1 MGQPIEIMKVF
12 LKSLF
17 CGVVC
22 LVIAGSAS
30 AQTPLSQQRQTVL
43 EAGRKGDAGLPL
55 LTQAMKDPEALI
67 RRAAVRSLAEMGQA
81 GWPLLFTAL
90 KNDTDDLV
98 RRTALRLLL
107 KAGPEQR
114 GEVLRL
120 GIQNKSS
127 LVRLATVESL
137 VATQPYDARSIELLR
152 QAQQDKSFDVSR
164 VAVQALWPYHKDAV
178 SVRERPD
185 NKDRLL
191 TLVRTI
197 PLKQDGWKFKIDEGQ
212 TGHLQKWFE
221 PQFDDSA
228 WENISIDKSWE
239 SQGHTDYDGAAW
251 YRTTLVLPEK
261 SGAIGADLVF
271 EGVDEGA
278 WIWVNGQYVGNHDE
292 GEAGR
297 SKPFAVDVGDAL
309 KWNAPNQISIRVLDR
324 EYAGGI
330 WKPVSL
336 EIIK

>member
-1 MGQPIEIMKVF
+1 MKT
-12 LKSLF
+12 LLRTLF
-17 CGVVC
+17 CGAAL
-22 LVIAGSAS
+22 LVITGFAC
-30 AQTPLSQQRQTVL
+30 AQSSFAEQRQAVL
-43 EAGRKGDAGLPL
+43 EAGRQGAAGLPL
-55 LTQAMKDPEALI
+55 LTQVMKNPEALI
-67 RRAAVRSLAEMGQA
+67 RRAAVRSLADLGQA

-90 KNDTDDLV
+90 KSDTDDLV

-107 KAGPEQR
+107 KTSPENR
-114 GEVLRL
+114 DEALPL
-120 GIQNKSS
+120 GIENTSP
-127 LVRLATVESL
+127 LVRLVTVESL
-137 VATQPYDARSIELLR
+137 AATQPYDTRSIELLR
-152 QAQQDKSFDVSR
+152 QAQQDKNFEVSR

-191 TLVRTI
+191 TLVQTI
-197 PLKQDGWKFKIDEGQ
+197 PLKQDGWKFKIDEGH
-212 TGHLQKWFE
+212 TGHLQNWFS

-228 WENISIDKSWE
+228 WENISIGKSWE
-239 SQGHTDYDGAAW
+239 SQGHADYDGAAW
-251 YRTTLVLPEK
+251 YRTTLMLPEK
-261 SGAIGADLVF
+261 PGNVEADLVF